1 MNTHASFSKAQE
13 EFDQA
18 WHDPAHTLI
27 KPDPVDVNALLQEY
41 YSTSEPLRLTKTM
54 LWDAE
59 VKKAWDPGTYI
70 PGVVRE
76 GESWGR
82 KPLENGGAFFVRAS
96 QQRSW
101 KTGVDDGH
109 VLEEV
114 YLSPK
119 EQSVLFFG
127 RAELSKGD
135 GSPLRAGSHQ
145 PLFHVEH
152 AVRGT
157 DSHPLSLWRIVHL
170 TAEKDDSLIERQM
183 TDTGAAEWLRG
194 FIAIYVETD
203 LGIKLPP
210 R

>member
-1 MNTHASFSKAQE
+1 
-13 EFDQA
+13 
-18 WHDPAHTLI
+18 
-27 KPDPVDVNALLQEY
+27 
-41 YSTSEPLRLTKTM
+41 M
-54 LWDAE
+54 LWNAE

-70 PGVVRE
+70 PGVVSE
-76 GESWGR
+76 GEAWGR
-82 KPLENGGAFFVRAS
+82 MPLEDGEEFLVRAS
-96 QQRSW
+96 QQRAW
-101 KTGVDDGH
+101 KAGVDAGL

-135 GSPLRAGSHQ
+135 GPALRAGSHQ

-152 AVRGT
+152 AVRGS
-157 DSHPLSLWRIVHL
+157 DSHPLNLGRIVHL

-183 TDTGAAEWLRG
+183 TETGDAEWLRG
-194 FIAIYVETD
+194 FISIYVETD
-203 LGIKLPP
+203 LGIKLTP